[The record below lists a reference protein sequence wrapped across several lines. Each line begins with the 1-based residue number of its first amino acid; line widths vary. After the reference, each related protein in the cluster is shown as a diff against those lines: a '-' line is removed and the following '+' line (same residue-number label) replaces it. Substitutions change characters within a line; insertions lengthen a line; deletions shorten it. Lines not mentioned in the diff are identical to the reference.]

1 MVPLHEEHTAR
12 LERGIT
18 LDDWSKME
26 LEEKALVIANRRIRI
41 AVDNLQADAEIK
53 SAKRNAK
60 RGGK

>member
-1 MVPLHEEHTAR
+1 
-12 LERGIT
+12 
-18 LDDWSKME
+18 ME

>member
-12 LERGIT
+12 LERGIK

-60 RGGK
+60 RSGK